1 MLRETEDTE
10 DTEFRNKELTE
21 LTESKT
27 KVMASHG
34 DGSDWRGGPAAS
46 VISVPSVTSVLN
58 RHRVVWR

>member
-27 KVMASHG
+27 KVNASHG

-46 VISVPSVTSVLN
+46 VTSVLN
-58 RHRVVWR
+58 RHCVVWQ